1 MYIRQTRTNHKSTGE
16 AYITYRLVRSERSGG
31 KVRQITCLNLGRHF
45 DVDPDDWPVLC
56 VRIEQLARGQSS
68 FLDHPLSTKLE
79 KLAQHYAGLLV
90 AQAPVREEP
99 DAGTM
104 EVDYREVQVDSLE
117 LIQPRS
123 VGVEHV
129 GLYALSQL
137 GLVEKLQSLGVNG
150 VMQAA
155 VLGQIIGR
163 MAQPGSELATWTWLR
178 EQSALGE
185 LIDTDFAM
193 TPLTRMYRASDVL
206 LKHREAIEQHFF
218 ARARDLFDLEETVTL
233 YDLTNTYFEG
243 DASMAPKA
251 ARGHSKEKRTD
262 CPLVTLGL
270 VLDGSGFVRHS
281 RLFEG
286 NAVESRT
293 LEPMLAGLGASRG
306 ALVIMDGGIA
316 TEANIA
322 WLREQGYRYLVVS
335 RERQRQFDDEQA
347 VSIENRQGQ
356 TLRLQKLV
364 SEDLQEVRLYC
375 HSEQRELKENAMVAQ
390 FCKRFEA
397 QLQKLADGLTRPR
410 GEKRLDKVT
419 ERIGRIKER
428 SRGIS
433 QHYRIDVTTDAGGTF
448 VESLR
453 WQKEAVAGSMA
464 THPGVYCLRSSEV
477 DWDEEQLWRTYSTLT
492 DLESVFR
499 SLKSELG
506 LRPVYHHKEDRIDGH
521 LFITVLAYQAVQ
533 VVRQQLRAEGIHVSW
548 STLRK
553 ILQVQ
558 RRITATF
565 QQREGGTLHI
575 RKSTRAETE
584 LMNIYRVLEI
594 SAAPGGTKKL
604 VT

>member
-1 MYIRQTRTNHKSTGE
+1 MYIRQTRTNNKSTGE

-45 DVDPDDWPVLC
+45 DVDPEDWPTLC
-56 VRIEQLARGQSS
+56 ARIEQLARGQSN
-68 FLDHPLSTKLE
+68 FLDHQLPPKLE
-79 KLAQHYAGLLV
+79 KLAQHYAGRLI
-90 AQAPVREEP
+90 AQAPVCEP
-99 DAGTM
+99 PHDEAI
-104 EVDYREVQVDSLE
+104 EADYREIQVDSLE

-123 VGVEHV
+123 VGIEHV

-137 GLVEKLQSLGVNG
+137 GLVDKLQSLGIHG

-163 MAQPGSELATWTWLR
+163 MAQPGSELATWSWLR

-193 TPLTRMYRASDVL
+193 APLTRMYRASDVL
-206 LKHREAIEQHFF
+206 LKHREAIEQHCF
-218 ARARDLFDLEETVTL
+218 ARARDLFDLKETVTL

-293 LEPMLAGLGASRG
+293 LESMLMGLGASPQ

-316 TEANIA
+316 TEANIT
-322 WLREQGYRYLVVS
+322 WLRKQGYRYLVVS

-347 VSIENRQGQ
+347 VSIENQQGQ
-356 TLRLQKLV
+356 TLRLQKIV
-364 SEDLQEVRLYC
+364 HEDQQEVRLYC
-375 HSEQRELKENAMVAQ
+375 HSEQRALKENAMMAQ

-397 QLQKLADGLTRPR
+397 QLQKLSDGLTQPR
-410 GEKRLDKVT
+410 GEKRAGKIA

-428 SRGIS
+428 SKGIS
-433 QHYRIDVTTDAGGTF
+433 QHYHLDIVTNAEG
-448 VESLR
+448 SLVQSLT
-453 WQKEAVAGSMA
+453 WQKEAIAGSMA

-477 DWDEEQLWRTYSTLT
+477 DWDEEQLWRTYSMLT

-506 LRPVYHHKEDRIDGH
+506 LRPVYHRKEDRIDGH
-521 LFITVLAYQAVQ
+521 LLITVLAYQAVQ
-533 VVRQQLRAEGIHVSW
+533 VVRQLLKKEGIQASW

-558 RRITATF
+558 RRVTATF
-565 QQREGGTLHI
+565 QQRDGGTLHI

-584 LMNIYRVLEI
+584 LMRIYQILGI

-604 VT
+604 VM